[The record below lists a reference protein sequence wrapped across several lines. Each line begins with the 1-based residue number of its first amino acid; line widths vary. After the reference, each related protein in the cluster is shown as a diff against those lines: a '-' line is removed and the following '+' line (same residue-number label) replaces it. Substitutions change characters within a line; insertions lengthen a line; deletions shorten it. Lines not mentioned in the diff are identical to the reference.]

1 MAKIHPTAIVSKN
14 AKLADS
20 VEVGP
25 FCVIAGHVEIGA
37 GTKLISHVVVG
48 DERTKTII
56 GENNMFSPGAVVGG
70 APQDLTYK
78 GEQTELRM
86 GNNNTIREFVS
97 INAGTPKGGG
107 VTRIGSNCLMM
118 AYVHI
123 AHDCSIGDHVVIA
136 NSCQFAGHVTIKDHA
151 KVSGA
156 CLFNQFVVV
165 GRYAYITGDSA
176 VNKDI
181 PPFCIA
187 QGKYAIVRAANEVG
201 MERSGFKED
210 DVTNIRRAVRILTK
224 GKLTVEGALERISV
238 ECTPSAALTEF
249 VDFIK
254 GADRKRGL
262 ALV

>member
-1 MAKIHPTAIVSKN
+1 MAKIHPTSIVGKN
-14 AKLADS
+14 VKLADS

-25 FCVIAGHVEIGA
+25 FCVIAGNVEIGA
-37 GTKLISHVVVG
+37 GTKLISHVVIG
-48 DERTKTII
+48 DDRTKTTI
-56 GENNMFSPGAVVGG
+56 GENNIFSPGAVVGG

-78 GEQTELRM
+78 GEQTELRI
-86 GNNNTIREFVS
+86 GNNNTIREFVT
-97 INAGTPKGGG
+97 INVGTPKGGG
-107 VTRIGSNCLMM
+107 VTQIGSNCLMM

-123 AHDCSIGDHVVIA
+123 AHDCHVGDHVVIA

-151 KVSGA
+151 KISGS

-165 GRYAYITGDSA
+165 GRYAYIAGDSA

-187 QGKYAIVRAANEVG
+187 QGKYAIVRVANEIG
-201 MERSGFKED
+201 MERSGFDKNE
-210 DVTNIRRAVRILTK
+210 VETVRRAVRILTK
-224 GKLTVEGALERISV
+224 GKLTVEGALERIAE
-238 ECTPSAALTEF
+238 ECESTPALKEF

-254 GADRKRGL
+254 NADRKRGL